1 MKAMTSNPKRT
12 AVRAAAGL
20 IVGGALLGVSIEA
33 GAQAT
38 PASAQSGQGAQ
49 SVPVSASASGKVVV
63 AGVVPDEATRVA
75 VLTRLRELYGSDRV
89 VDQLSLGSVVAP
101 PNWGQHVQRLISP
114 SLKQV
119 SHGQLSVQG
128 QTVDLRGEVSN
139 EAQRQQVVSEVAQA
153 LNPTYSVRNGLRV
166 AVREQALVDQAL
178 AQRIVEFEAGS
189 AVLRLE
195 GLKILDEMALALSQ
209 LQGKR
214 IEVIGHTDA
223 MGHRAGNI
231 SLSLARA
238 QAVKAYLVGKGL
250 PAERLQTSGM
260 GPDQP
265 VASNDTDD
273 GRARNRRIEF
283 RVGS

>member
-1 MKAMTSNPKRT
+1 MAPHPIRLLKAT
-12 AVRAAAGL
+12 ASRVPSSCLAVLLAGFAGWAVAQGQAADP
-20 IVGGALLGVSIEA
+20 S
-33 GAQAT
+33 QAM
-38 PASAQSGQGAQ
+38 
-49 SVPVSASASGKVVV
+49 PVSASASGKVVV

-75 VLTRLRELYGSDRV
+75 VLTRLREVYGAERV

-128 QTVDLRGEVSN
+128 QTVDLRGEVAN
-139 EAQRQQVVSEVAQA
+139 EAQRQQLVSDVAQA

-189 AVLRLE
+189 AVLRPE

-214 IEVIGHTDA
+214 IEVIGHTDSL
-223 MGHRAGNI
+223 GHRPGNI

-238 QAVKAYLVGKGL
+238 QAVKSYLVGKGL
-250 PAERLQTSGM
+250 AAERLQTSGM

-265 VASNDTDD
+265 VASNDTEA

>member
-1 MKAMTSNPKRT
+1 MASQPKRFMKPASLILSGACLGLLSVSLTCQAQLQAT
-12 AVRAAAGL
+12 ATQATQAT
-20 IVGGALLGVSIEA
+20 
-33 GAQAT
+33 QAT
-38 PASAQSGQGAQ
+38 P
-49 SVPVSASASGKVVV
+49 VSATASGKVVV

-75 VLTRLRELYGSDRV
+75 VLTRLRELYGADRV

-128 QTVDLRGEVSN
+128 QTVDLRGEVGN

-189 AVLRLE
+189 AVLRPE
-195 GLKILDEMALALSQ
+195 GLKILDEMALALTQ

-223 MGHRAGNI
+223 LGHRPGNI

-265 VASNDTDD
+265 VASNDTED

>member
-1 MKAMTSNPKRT
+1 MASHPKPFMTST
-12 AVRAAAGL
+12 AGVLAGACL
-20 IVGGALLGVSIEA
+20 ALLPLPRVVL
-33 GAQAT
+33 AQAAPT
-38 PASAQSGQGAQ
+38 
-49 SVPVSASASGKVVV
+49 PVSATSSGKVVV
-63 AGVVPDEATRVA
+63 AGTVPDEATRVA
-75 VLTRLRELYGSDRV
+75 VLTRLREVYGAERV

-128 QTVDLRGEVSN
+128 QTVDLRGEVGN

-189 AVLRLE
+189 AVLRPE
-195 GLKILDEMALALSQ
+195 GLRIL
-209 LQGKR
+209 
-214 IEVIGHTDA
+214 VIGHTDA
-223 MGHRAGNI
+223 LGHRPGNI

-238 QAVKAYLVGKGL
+238 QAVKTYLVGKGL
-250 PAERLQTSGM
+250 APERLQTSGM

-265 VASNDTDD
+265 VASNDTED

>member
-1 MKAMTSNPKRT
+1 MAPHPIRLLKARASRVPGSCL
-12 AVRAAAGL
+12 AVLLAGFAGWAVAQGQAADP
-20 IVGGALLGVSIEA
+20 S
-33 GAQAT
+33 QAM
-38 PASAQSGQGAQ
+38 
-49 SVPVSASASGKVVV
+49 PVSASASGKVVV

-75 VLTRLRELYGSDRV
+75 VLTRLREVYGAERV

-128 QTVDLRGEVSN
+128 QTVDLRGEVAN
-139 EAQRQQVVSEVAQA
+139 EAQRQQLVSDVAQA

-189 AVLRLE
+189 AVLRPE

-214 IEVIGHTDA
+214 IEVIGHTDSL
-223 MGHRAGNI
+223 GHRPGNI

-238 QAVKAYLVGKGL
+238 QAVKSYLVGKGL
-250 PAERLQTSGM
+250 AAERLQTSGM

-265 VASNDTDD
+265 VASNDTEA